1 MKKEMCNFKELRS
14 ITNAQWHLY
23 IHYLLQFSWKKELL
37 FIILPVPNSFC
48 LLWQN
53 TKNAVAEPFV
63 PDPSNKIFFA
73 PTAQL

>member
-1 MKKEMCNFKELRS
+1 MPNDTFIFTICCS
-14 ITNAQWHLY
+14 
-23 IHYLLQFSWKKELL
+23 SVWKKNL

-73 PTAQL
+73 PAAGAQL